1 LTYLPDHAYRRCTD
15 SQEIPVTRLNLSL
28 ACWDYDRTRAL
39 QDGRVRP
46 EGITLNYLPLPV
58 EETFYR
64 QLRYREFDVS
74 EMSLSSYLLTLDEP
88 DPPFV
93 ALPVF
98 PSRFFRHQSIYINT
112 DSGIT
117 EPADLVGKRVGTPEF
132 QMTAGVWQRG
142 ILSDDY
148 GVPVESVTY
157 LTGAIEDRGRQE
169 KIALDLPH
177 HISVSPINPDQN
189 LSTMLA
195 NGELDAIYSAG
206 QPSCFGRVPHIQHL
220 FKDFK
225 AAEQEYFRR
234 TRIFPIMHVIV
245 LKRGLY
251 EQHPWVARSLYKAFD
266 ESLRLAYVDLRH
278 RNALKVMLPW
288 LQEHLTET
296 LDLLGDDYWSYGLA
310 ANRHV
315 LEVFAR
321 YSNAQGLA
329 SRRWSPDEIV
339 LAEASDSYRL

>member
-1 LTYLPDHAYRRCTD
+1 MP
-15 SQEIPVTRLNLSL
+15 RLSLSL

-39 QDGRVRP
+39 QDGRVQP
-46 EGITLNYLPLPV
+46 EGIELNYLALPV

-64 QLRYREFDVS
+64 QLRYQEFDVS
-74 EMSLSSYLLTLDEP
+74 EMSLSSYLLTLDQP

-112 DSGIT
+112 HSGIE
-117 EPADLVGKRVGTPEF
+117 EPADLIGKRVGTPEY

-142 ILSDDY
+142 ILADDY

-157 LTGAIEDRGRQE
+157 RTGALEERGRRE
-169 KIALDLPH
+169 KIALTLPDR
-177 HISVSPINPDQN
+177 ISVTPIDDDQD

-195 NGELDAIYSAG
+195 EGELDAIYSAG
-206 QPSCFGRVPHIQHL
+206 QPSCFGRVPHVQHL
-220 FKDFK
+220 FTDFK

-234 TRIFPIMHVIV
+234 TNIFPIMHTVVI
-245 LKRGLY
+245 KRRLY
-251 EQHPWVARSLYKAFD
+251 ERHPWIARSLCKAFD
-266 ESLRLAYVDLRH
+266 ESLRLAYADLRQ

-288 LQEHLTET
+288 LQEHVTET
-296 LDLLGDDYWSYGLA
+296 LGVLGDGYWDYGLA
-310 ANRHV
+310 PNRHV

-321 YSNAQGLA
+321 YSHEQGLA
-329 SRRWSPDEIV
+329 ARRWAPEEIV
-339 LAEASDSYRL
+339 LADASDSYRL